1 MLYIY
6 RDLKK
11 MSCPNC
17 PAGCWGH
24 GPGCLS
30 NTIHLHLL
38 GSGNVFG
45 DHHWMISAHLTASPE
60 RWRCHQCINDGLIN
74 QELSWQL
81 KWMKGIFHVRNGI
94 VWSTNGTTQNQQQH
108 NSVDVRKW
116 RGFSTSKSLSF
127 GNAPAFSTPSQPRPP
142 PQPSS
147 GRGPGRRHWSQPA
160 WRRHWA
166 RRRDAPAPGSLGA
179 MRTPLDKYSNYG
191 VKHSNFYGKTQHFYG
206 IKRDKPPF
214 LWSKSPFLWGLV

>member
-74 QELSWQL
+74 QELS
-81 KWMKGIFHVRNGI
+81 
-94 VWSTNGTTQNQQQH
+94 
-108 NSVDVRKW
+108 
-116 RGFSTSKSLSF
+116 
-127 GNAPAFSTPSQPRPP
+127 
-142 PQPSS
+142 
-147 GRGPGRRHWSQPA
+147 
-160 WRRHWA
+160 
-166 RRRDAPAPGSLGA
+166 
-179 MRTPLDKYSNYG
+179 
-191 VKHSNFYGKTQHFYG
+191 
-206 IKRDKPPF
+206 
-214 LWSKSPFLWGLV
+214 